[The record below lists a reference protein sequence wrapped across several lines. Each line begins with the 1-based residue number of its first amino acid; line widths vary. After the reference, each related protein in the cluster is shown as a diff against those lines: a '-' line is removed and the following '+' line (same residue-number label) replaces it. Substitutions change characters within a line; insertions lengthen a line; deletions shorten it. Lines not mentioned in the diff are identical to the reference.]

1 MSDLPIL
8 TLDDFA
14 GSVGQALTV
23 ETDDGDVSLVLTVA
37 EALSD
42 SAREGGAFRLE
53 FEGPL
58 QHELAQGIYG
68 FQLAQAPTDI
78 FIVPIAR
85 TATAM
90 RYEAVF
96 F

>member
-1 MSDLPIL
+1 MTAPPL
-8 TLDDFA
+8 TVDDFTPHRGEA
-14 GSVGQALTV
+14 FAV
-23 ETDDGDVSLVLTVA
+23 EADGGPVPLVLA
-37 EALSD
+37 EAKALSD
-42 SAREGGAFRLE
+42 SGREGGAFRLE

-58 QHELAQGIYG
+58 QPQLGQGIYRFRRG
-68 FQLAQAPTDI
+68 ERADDI

-85 TATAM
+85 TAEAM

>member
-1 MSDLPIL
+1 MTGPQL
-8 TLDDFA
+8 TLADF
-14 GSVGQALTV
+14 SVHQGEAFAV
-23 ETDDGDVSLVLTVA
+23 EAEGGPVPLLLA
-37 EALSD
+37 EAKALPESP
-42 SAREGGAFRLE
+42 REGGAFRLE

-58 QHELAQGIYG
+58 QPELGQGVYRFRLG
-68 FQLAQAPTDI
+68 ERDDDI

-85 TATAM
+85 TAEAM